1 MKKLKFPA
9 FIPFLAS
16 QAVFDWLKA
25 DTHVEVEDKLNEVW
39 GSKDPAATSWRSQ
52 GLITPVGDDLIYQI
66 EAGKFLMA
74 MQVNERILPGKVRDE
89 FLAKEVEKFNER
101 EGRAIGKKDY
111 AMLKEEVEFSLLP
124 KAFIRRSVTPVI
136 FIAKH
141 RLVLVCTTSPKRAE
155 DTIVMLCGLF
165 NQMTGSD
172 ASWHPLQPNNAVV
185 GTLTAVAKGGST
197 AANDD
202 GTFLIADNAVL
213 RGEGKQ
219 TIRIKDKDIDSYDV
233 QKLLKQ
239 GYDVHELGFSYD
251 SNGHANGD
259 ALLSFT
265 LTDKM
270 VFKRLKFNDGAA
282 KVEMGDA
289 ETTEQQLE
297 AVLWLTARTY
307 TDVLINLMHEF
318 GGFKTLADMKRE
330 AKEIAKTNAE
340 KNGIKTKA
348 VDPLNDD
355 DDEEL

>member
-9 FIPFLAS
+9 FIPYLAS
-16 QAVFDWLKA
+16 QAVFDWLKGDEPETLSGSIA
-25 DTHVEVEDKLNEVW
+25 EVW

-52 GLITPVGDDLIYQI
+52 GLIAAVGENLVHQI

-89 FLAKEVEKFNER
+89 FLAKEVEKFNQR

-165 NQMTGSD
+165 NQMTSSD
-172 ASWHPLQPNNAVV
+172 TSWYPLQPNNAVV
-185 GTLTAVAKGGST
+185 GTLTLLAKDGFSS
-197 AANDD
+197 ANDD
-202 GTFLIADNAVL
+202 GAFMVTDNAVL

-219 TIRIKDKDIDSYDV
+219 TIRIKDKDIESDDV
-233 QKLLKQ
+233 TKLLKQ
-239 GYDVHELGFSYD
+239 QYDVHELGISYD
-251 SNGHANGD
+251 PNGNEENRM
-259 ALLSFT
+259 LSFK
-265 LTDKM
+265 LSDKL
-270 VFKRLKFNDGAA
+270 VFKGLKFNDGVA
-282 KVEMGDA
+282 KTEMGDA

-307 TDVLINLMHEF
+307 TDVVINLMHEF
-318 GGFKTLADMKRE
+318 GGFKTLAELKRE
-330 AKEIAKTNAE
+330 AKEIAKT
-340 KNGIKTKA
+340 KP
-348 VDPLNDD
+348 VDPLNEE

>member
-16 QAVFDWLKA
+16 QAVFDWLKGDDPETLSGSIA
-25 DTHVEVEDKLNEVW
+25 EVW

-52 GLITPVGDDLIYQI
+52 GLIAAVGDNLVHQI

-155 DTIVMLCGLF
+155 DTVVMLCGMLT
-165 NQMTGSD
+165 QMTGSD
-172 ASWHPLQPNNAVV
+172 TSWHPLQPNNAVV
-185 GTLTAVAKGGST
+185 GTLTLL
-197 AANDD
+197 ANEGFSDENED
-202 GTFLIADNAVL
+202 TFMVTDNAVL

-219 TIRIKDKDIDSYDV
+219 TIRIKDKDIESADV
-233 QKLLKQ
+233 TKLLKQ
-239 GYDVHELGFSYD
+239 QYDVHELGISYD
-251 SNGHANGD
+251 PNGNEENRM
-259 ALLSFT
+259 LSFK
-265 LTDKM
+265 LSDKL
-270 VFKRLKFNDGAA
+270 VFKGLKFNDGAA
-282 KVEMGDA
+282 KVEMGNA

-307 TDVLINLMHEF
+307 TDMLINLMHEF
-318 GGFKTLADMKRE
+318 GGFKTLAELKRE
-330 AKEIAKTNAE
+330 AKEIAKGNAE
-340 KNGIKTKA
+340 KNGVKAKT
-348 VDPLNDD
+348 VDQLND

>member
-9 FIPFLAS
+9 FIPYLAS

-25 DTHVEVEDKLNEVW
+25 DSNVQVEDELTDVW
-39 GSKDPAATSWRSQ
+39 GSKDPSPTSWRSQ
-52 GLITPVGDDLIYQI
+52 GLIAPVGDDLIYQI

-89 FLAKEVEKFNER
+89 FLAKEVAHVEELN
-101 EGRAIGKKDY
+101 GRKPSKKDY

-165 NQMTGSD
+165 NQMTSSD
-172 ASWHPLQPNNAVV
+172 TSWYPLQPNNAVV
-185 GTLTAVAKGGST
+185 GTLTLL
-197 AANDD
+197 ANEGFSDENED
-202 GTFLIADNAVL
+202 TFMVTDNAVL

-219 TIRIKDKDIDSYDV
+219 TIRIKDKDIESADV
-233 QKLLKQ
+233 TKLLKQ
-239 GYDVHELGFSYD
+239 QYDVHELGFSYD
-251 SNGHANGD
+251 PNGNEENRM
-259 ALLSFT
+259 LSFK
-265 LTDKM
+265 LSDKL
-270 VFKRLKFNDGAA
+270 VFKGLKFNDGAA

-307 TDVLINLMHEF
+307 ADVLINLMHEF
-318 GGFKTLADMKRE
+318 GGFKTLAELKRE
-330 AKEIAKTNAE
+330 AKEIAKT
-340 KNGIKTKA
+340 KP

-355 DDEEL
+355 DEEL